1 MCCYFDV
8 QISTDSAHDCQ
19 RLFTSASF
27 PANSIE
33 GSAPQL
39 STSDLVEGSAWL
51 ETATGAGHIGLAG
64 TSGGTRTSG
73 RKTRTGETLGT
84 PTKKQGNRRN
94 LFRSLE
100 KQVAPTPRNI
110 VSVRGKG

>member
-8 QISTDSAHDCQ
+8 QISTDSAHDCE

-51 ETATGAGHIGLAG
+51 ETDTGAGHIGLTG
-64 TSGGTRTSG
+64 TSGGTRVGG
-73 RKTRTGETLGT
+73 RKTRTLQTLGT
-84 PTKKQGNRRN
+84 PTNSQENR
-94 LFRSLE
+94 FIFLE
-100 KQVAPTPRNI
+100 PQPLALL
-110 VSVRGKG
+110 G